1 MARVDMKVKLVGEYQ
16 YDRKKYASYGYETV
30 SIYKMTDESDKVYVW
45 KTTSWLVY
53 NDKPINRGSVIVIAA
68 TVKGESEY
76 NGEMQTELTRVKV
89 KEVIEVGKSWEQ
101 IQAEREQEREAKK
114 AEQLASLKGE
124 DFIWTMPY
132 KQYKERYADCET
144 VIDSFVR
151 PRFGVSHID
160 VIIREGRLKASGV
173 RGKHF
178 HSYRLAWEEEDGRHV
193 GAFVAVDYEH
203 AEAQFHKMVG
213 KYAECELVE
222 QYW

>member
-1 MARVDMKVKLVGEYQ
+1 MARVDIKVKLIGNYQ
-16 YDRKKYASYGYETV
+16 FDREKYAGYGYETV
-30 SIYKMTDESDKVYVW
+30 SIYKMTDDDGKIYVW
-45 KTTSWLVY
+45 KTTSWLAY
-53 NDKPINRGSVIVIAA
+53 DDKEINRDSVIIITA

-76 NGEMQTELTRVKV
+76 KGEKQTELTRVKV
-89 KEVIEVGKSWEQ
+89 KEVIEMGKSIEQ
-101 IQAEREQEREAKK
+101 IQAEREEAREAKK
-114 AEQLASLKGE
+114 AEQLASLKGG
-124 DFIWTMPY
+124 DFVWTMPY

-178 HSYRLAWEEEDGRHV
+178 HSYALEWEENGETV
-193 GAFVAVDYEH
+193 KGAFVAVDYEH
-203 AEAQFHKMVG
+203 AEAQFRKMVG
-213 KYAECELVE
+213 RGVECRLVE

>member
-1 MARVDMKVKLVGEYQ
+1 MARVEMKVRLVGEYQ
-16 YDRKKYASYGYETV
+16 YDREKYAGYGYETV
-30 SIYKMTDESDKVYVW
+30 SIYKMADDNGNIYVW
-45 KTTSWLVY
+45 KTTSWLAF
-53 NDKPINRGSVIVIAA
+53 NDEPINRGSVIVIVA
-68 TVKGESEY
+68 TIKGESEY
-76 NGEMQTELTRVKV
+76 KGEKQTEINRVKV
-89 KEVIEVGKSWEQ
+89 KEVIEMGKSIEQ
-101 IQAEREQEREAKK
+101 IQAEREKAREAKR
-114 AEQLASLKGE
+114 AEQLASIKGE

-178 HSYRLAWEEEDGRHV
+178 HSFRLGWEEEGGKHTSP
-193 GAFVAVDYEH
+193 FVAVDLDH
-203 AEAQFHKMVG
+203 AMAQAQKLVS
-213 KYAECELVE
+213 KDTEIELIE

>member
-1 MARVDMKVKLVGEYQ
+1 MARVEKKVKVVGIFH
-16 YDRKKYASYGYETV
+16 YDRRRYAGYGVETV
-30 SIYKMTDESDKVYVW
+30 NIYKMADESDVYVW
-45 KTTSWLVY
+45 KTTSDLSFDDY
-53 NDKPINRGSVIVIAA
+53 QIYKDSVIVIAA

-76 NGEMQTELTRVKV
+76 NGEKQIEVNRVKV
-89 KEVIEVGKSWEQ
+89 KEVIELGKSWEQ
-101 IQAEREQEREAKK
+101 IQAEREEAKEAK
-114 AEQLASLKGE
+114 RAEQLASLKGE
-124 DFIWTMPY
+124 DFVWTMPY

-178 HSYRLAWEEEDGRHV
+178 HSYRLEWEDDDETIRGT
-193 GAFVAVDYEH
+193 FVAVDYDH
-203 AEAQFHKMVG
+203 ALAQFHKMVG
-213 KYAECELVE
+213 KNAECKFVE

>member
-1 MARVDMKVKLVGEYQ
+1 MARVEMKVKLVGEYQ

-30 SIYKMTDESDKVYVW
+30 SIYKMIDDDSKVYVW
-45 KTTSWLVY
+45 KTTSWLAY
-53 NDKPINRGSVIVIAA
+53 NDEVINRGSIIVIAA
-68 TVKGESEY
+68 SIKGESEY
-76 NGEMQTELTRVKV
+76 NGEAQTELTRVKV
-89 KEVIEVGKSWEQ
+89 KEVIEMGKSLEQ
-101 IQAEREQEREAKK
+101 IQAEREKAREAKK

-124 DFIWTMPY
+124 DFVWTMPY

-151 PRFGVSHID
+151 PRFGASHID

-178 HSYRLAWEEEDGRHV
+178 HSYVLEWFDGDKKV
-193 GAFVAVDYEH
+193 KGAFVAVDYEH
-203 AEAQFHKMVG
+203 AEAQFRKMVG
-213 KYAECELVE
+213 KNAECELVE

>member
-1 MARVDMKVKLVGEYQ
+1 MARVEKKVSVVGIFH
-16 YDRKKYASYGYETV
+16 YDRRRYAGYGVETV
-30 SIYKMTDESDKVYVW
+30 NIYKMADESDIYVW
-45 KTTSWLVY
+45 KTTSDLSFDDY
-53 NDKPINRGSVIVIAA
+53 QIYKDSVIVIVA

-76 NGEMQTELTRVKV
+76 NGEKQIEVNRVKV
-89 KEVIEVGKSWEQ
+89 KEVIELGKSWEQ
-101 IQAEREQEREAKK
+101 IQAEREETKEAKR
-114 AEQLASLKGE
+114 AEQIASIKGG

-132 KQYKERYADCET
+132 RQYKERYADCET

-178 HSYRLAWEEEDGRHV
+178 HSYRLEWEDDDETIRGT
-193 GAFVAVDYEH
+193 FVAVDYDH
-203 AEAQFHKMVG
+203 ALAQFHKMVG
-213 KYAECELVE
+213 KNAECKLVE

>member
-1 MARVDMKVKLVGEYQ
+1 MARVEMRVKLVGDYQ
-16 YDRKKYASYGYETV
+16 YDRQKYASYGYETV

-45 KTTSWLVY
+45 KTTSWLAL
-53 NDKPINRGSVIVIAA
+53 NDKPINRGSIIVITASI
-68 TVKGESEY
+68 KGEAEY
-76 NGEMQTELTRVKV
+76 KGEKQIELTRVKV
-89 KEVIEVGKSWEQ
+89 KEVIEVGKTWEQ
-101 IQAEREQEREAKK
+101 IQAEKEQTRKAKR
-114 AEQLASLKGE
+114 AEQMASLKGN

-178 HSYRLAWEEEDGRHV
+178 HSYRLAWEEEDGRHT

-203 AEAQFHKMVG
+203 AEAQFHNMVG
-213 KYAECELVE
+213 KNAECELVE

>member
-1 MARVDMKVKLVGEYQ
+1 MARVDLKVKLVGEYQ

-45 KTTSWLVY
+45 KTTSWLAY
-53 NDKPINRGSVIVIAA
+53 NDKPINRGSIIVIAA

-89 KEVIEVGKSWEQ
+89 KEVIEMGKSIEQ
-101 IQAEREQEREAKK
+101 IQAEREKAREAKK
-114 AEQLASLKGE
+114 AEQMASLKGE

-132 KQYKERYADCET
+132 RQYKERYADCET

-178 HSYRLAWEEEDGRHV
+178 HSYALEWEEDGETIRGV
-193 GAFVAVDYEH
+193 FVAVDYEH
-203 AEAQFHKMVG
+203 AEAQFHKMAG
-213 KYAECELVE
+213 KYAECEFVE

>member
-45 KTTSWLVY
+45 KTTSWLAY
-53 NDKPINRGSVIVIAA
+53 NDEPINRGSVIVIAA

-89 KEVIEVGKSWEQ
+89 KEVIEMGKSWEQ
-101 IQAEREQEREAKK
+101 IQAEREQAREAKK

-124 DFIWTMPY
+124 DFIWRMPY

-144 VIDSFVR
+144 VIDSFSR
-151 PRFGVSHID
+151 PRFGTASIE

-173 RGKHF
+173 RGRHF
-178 HSYRLAWEEEDGRHV
+178 HSFRLGWEEEDGKHTSP
-193 GAFVAVDYEH
+193 FVAVDLDH
-203 AEAQFHKMVG
+203 AMAQAQKLVG
-213 KYAECELVE
+213 KDTDIEFIE

>member
-1 MARVDMKVKLVGEYQ
+1 MARVDMRVKLVGEYQ
-16 YDRKKYASYGYETV
+16 YDRQKYAGYGYETV
-30 SIYKMTDESDKVYVW
+30 NIYKMADDNGNIYVW
-45 KTTSWLVY
+45 KTTSWLVF
-53 NDKPINRGSVIVIAA
+53 NDEPINRGSVIVIAA

-76 NGEMQTELTRVKV
+76 NGEKQTEINRVKV
-89 KEVIEVGKSWEQ
+89 KEVIEMGKSWEQ
-101 IQAEREQEREAKK
+101 IQAEREQAREAKR

-124 DFIWTMPY
+124 DFVWTMPY

-151 PRFGVSHID
+151 PRFGGCYID

-178 HSYRLAWEEEDGRHV
+178 HSYRLVWEEEDGRHT

>member
-45 KTTSWLVY
+45 KTTSWLAY

-68 TVKGESEY
+68 SVKGQSEY

-89 KEVIEVGKSWEQ
+89 KEVIEMGKSWEQ
-101 IQAEREQEREAKK
+101 IQAEREQAREAKK
-114 AEQLASLKGE
+114 AEQLASLKGD
-124 DFIWTMPY
+124 DFIWRMPY

-144 VIDSFVR
+144 VIDSFSR
-151 PRFGVSHID
+151 PRFGTASIE

-173 RGKHF
+173 RGRHF
-178 HSYRLAWEEEDGRHV
+178 HSFRLGWEEEDGKHTSP
-193 GAFVAVDYEH
+193 FVAVDLDH
-203 AEAQFHKMVG
+203 AMAQAQKLVG
-213 KYAECELVE
+213 KDTDIEFIE

>member
-1 MARVDMKVKLVGEYQ
+1 MARAEMKVKLVGDYQ
-16 YDRKKYASYGYETV
+16 YDRQKYAGYGYETV
-30 SIYKMTDESDKVYVW
+30 NIYKMADDNGNIYVW
-45 KTTSWLVY
+45 KTTSWLAY
-53 NDKPINRGSVIVIAA
+53 NDEPINRGSVIVIVA
-68 TVKGESEY
+68 TIKGESEY
-76 NGEMQTELTRVKV
+76 KGEKQTEINRVKV
-89 KEVIEVGKSWEQ
+89 KEVIEMGKSIEQ
-101 IQAEREQEREAKK
+101 IQAEREKAREAKR
-114 AEQLASLKGE
+114 AEQLASIKGE

-178 HSYRLAWEEEDGRHV
+178 HSYALEWEEDGEIIRGV
-193 GAFVAVDYEH
+193 FVAVDYEH

>member
-45 KTTSWLVY
+45 KTTSWLAY
-53 NDKPINRGSVIVIAA
+53 NDEPINRGSVIVIAA
-68 TVKGESEY
+68 TVKGKSEY
-76 NGEMQTELTRVKV
+76 NGETQTELTRVKV
-89 KEVIEVGKSWEQ
+89 KEVIEMGKSWEQ
-101 IQAEREQEREAKK
+101 IQAEREQAREAKR

-124 DFIWTMPY
+124 DFVWTMPY

-151 PRFGVSHID
+151 PRFGGCYID

-178 HSYRLAWEEEDGRHV
+178 HSYRLAWEEEDGRHT

-203 AEAQFHKMVG
+203 AEAQFHKMVS
-213 KYAECELVE
+213 KNAECELVE

>member
-45 KTTSWLVY
+45 KTTSWLAY
-53 NDKPINRGSVIVIAA
+53 NDEPINRGSVIVIAA
-68 TVKGESEY
+68 TVNGESEY

-89 KEVIEVGKSWEQ
+89 KEVIEMGKSWEQ
-101 IQAEREQEREAKK
+101 IQAEREQAREAKK

-124 DFIWTMPY
+124 DFIWRMPY

-144 VIDSFVR
+144 VIDSFSR
-151 PRFGVSHID
+151 PRFGTASIE

-173 RGKHF
+173 RGRHF
-178 HSYRLAWEEEDGRHV
+178 HSFRLGWEEEDGKHTSP
-193 GAFVAVDYEH
+193 FVAVDLDH
-203 AEAQFHKMVG
+203 AMAQAQKLVG
-213 KYAECELVE
+213 KDTDIEFIE